1 MPGVVCPGLVQ
12 QQPGGGRGAGHPG
25 QDARAARAEC
35 EEQPDNK
42 RDPRVQVGGWY
53 SLLAM

>member
-1 MPGVVCPGLVQ
+1 MPDVVCPGLVQ

-53 SLLAM
+53 LLPDM